1 LQLTLAGADHMDW
14 VDDPSC
20 ALCSFCAAGTADPS
34 LAHTTTR
41 RLNVAWLRRRFFGDV
56 AMDPWLAAPPEAGA
70 SVARK

>member
-1 LQLTLAGADHMDW
+1 MDW

-20 ALCSFCAAGTADPS
+20 AFCTLCTAGTADPS

-41 RLNVAWLRRRFFGDV
+41 RLDVAWLRRQFFGDTS
-56 AMDPWLAAPPEAGA
+56 MDAWLAAPPEAGA